1 MKKNNFITILSW
13 LLFIP
18 VSILST
24 IIAVRLLGYFNDFSM
39 WRLGYSSTSL
49 FSKFYAPISNGLANG
64 CVFVYTGSF
73 IVPRHK
79 KYVAVLLA
87 LIINYFI
94 IKELI
99 DKYSTLNSGDSFY
112 IILFTTVTFISSVLT
127 MFSFINP
134 VREDKPNS

>member
-1 MKKNNFITILSW
+1 MKKDNFITILCW

-18 VSILST
+18 ASILST

-39 WRLGYSSTSL
+39 WRLGYSSTGL
-49 FSKFYAPISNGLANG
+49 FSKFYVPISNGLANG
-64 CVFVYTGSF
+64 CVFVYTGAF

-99 DKYSTLNSGDSFY
+99 DKYSTLGSGNSFY
-112 IILFTTVTFISSVLT
+112 IILFTSVTFISSVLT

-134 VREDKPNS
+134 DSEDQPNY

>member
-1 MKKNNFITILSW
+1 MKKPNYIIVLSW
-13 LLFIP
+13 LLFLP
-18 VSILST
+18 ASILAT

-49 FSKFYAPISNGLANG
+49 FSKFYVPISNGLANG

-94 IKELI
+94 ITELI
-99 DKYSTLNSGDSFY
+99 DKYSTLGSGDSFY

-134 VREDKPNS
+134 DSEDQPNY

>member
-1 MKKNNFITILSW
+1 MKKDNFITILSW

-49 FSKFYAPISNGLANG
+49 FSKFYLPISNGIANG
-64 CVFVYTGSF
+64 CVFVYIGSF

-134 VREDKPNS
+134 DREDKPNS

>member
-1 MKKNNFITILSW
+1 MKKENFIILRW
-13 LLFIP
+13 LLFLP
-18 VSILST
+18 VTIIST
-24 IIAVRLLGYFNDFSM
+24 IVAVRLLGYFNNFSM

-49 FSKFYAPISNGLANG
+49 FSKFYVPISNGLANG
-64 CVFVYTGSF
+64 CVFVYTGSL

-79 KYVAVLLA
+79 KYVAGLLA
-87 LIINYFI
+87 LIINYFL

-99 DKYSTLNSGDSFY
+99 DKYSTLGSGESFY

-134 VREDKPNS
+134 DRDGTLNN

>member
-1 MKKNNFITILSW
+1 MKKDNFITILSW

-24 IIAVRLLGYFNDFSM
+24 IIAIRLLGYFNDFSM

-49 FSKFYAPISNGLANG
+49 FSKFYVPISNGLANG

-87 LIINYFI
+87 LVINFFL

-99 DKYSTLNSGDSFY
+99 EKFSTLGSGESFY

-134 VREDKPNS
+134 DRENKPNS